1 IMRKYDR
8 DEKKKMIIKAF
19 LILSRQTKQ
28 GVVEMENDL
37 LFPGNEKGGSPH
49 SYTRM

>member
-1 IMRKYDR
+1 MRKYER
-8 DEKKKMIIKAF
+8 DKKKMIIKAF

-28 GVVEMENDL
+28 GIVETENDL

>member
-1 IMRKYDR
+1 MRKYER
-8 DEKKKMIIKAF
+8 DKKKKKMNIKAF

-28 GVVEMENDL
+28 GIVETENDL